1 MLYQICNGAVRFAA
15 ETVLEHIN
23 FEIRN
28 KEKIAVVGR
37 NGCGKTTLLKLIAGE
52 VELSKRD
59 SDEDIYIARAGKPV
73 IGYLKQNAFEDDS
86 LTMEQEVRKAFSE
99 LLAMKAEMER
109 LVVLME
115 KENEEAAV
123 SRYVRLEERFA
134 YIMTGWW
141 SSYPMT
147 GYFWTGWWMWYT
159 KSNIKQ
165 RRNIPAIIQPLWNE
179 KG

>member
-1 MLYQICNGAVRFAA
+1 MEESGMRRTQRASEAGITAAFYCVYCFGAGTVWKQTVPFLFHFRKKERITIMLYQICNGAVRFAA

-86 LTMEQEVRKAFSE
+86 PVSYTHLT
-99 LLAMKAEMER
+99 LPT
-109 LVVLME
+109 
-115 KENEEAAV
+115 N
-123 SRYVRLEERFA
+123 
-134 YIMTGWW
+134 
-141 SSYPMT
+141 
-147 GYFWTGWWMWYT
+147 
-159 KSNIKQ
+159 
-165 RRNIPAIIQPLWNE
+165 
-179 KG
+179 

>member
-86 LTMEQEVRKAFSE
+86 LTMEQEVREGFFRAACDEGGDGAPGGSYGKG
-99 LLAMKAEMER
+99 ER
-109 LVVLME
+109 GGCCFPICQAGGTVCLP
-115 KENEEAAV
+115 
-123 SRYVRLEERFA
+123 
-134 YIMTGWW
+134 GWL
-141 SSYPMT
+141 
-147 GYFWTGWWMWYT
+147 
-159 KSNIKQ
+159 Q
-165 RRNIPAIIQPLWNE
+165 LR
-179 KG
+179 KGI

>member
-115 KENEEAAV
+115 
-123 SRYVRLEERFA
+123 RRTRRLLFPD
-134 YIMTGWW
+134 MSGW
-141 SSYPMT
+141 
-147 GYFWTGWWMWYT
+147 
-159 KSNIKQ
+159 
-165 RRNIPAIIQPLWNE
+165 RNGLLTWVATASKRNM
-179 KG
+179 K